1 MRMSRRFTLLA
12 ALFALSLITYID
24 RASISSVKDA
34 LTADLALTD
43 AQVGVVFGAFALGYA
58 LAQIPAG
65 WLADRI
71 GPRYLLAGIV
81 VLWSGFTALTGM
93 LTGYVPLLVTRF
105 LFGVAEAGAF
115 PGAARAIY
123 ERLSVAER
131 GLAHG
136 VIFAGSRLGAALA
149 FPLMAALLATWN
161 WRSIFLILAL
171 PGLAWAAAW
180 FVFYRGANIA
190 SSAAAAV
197 PAPARLPAPAIPRG
211 RLALTML
218 QYFIV
223 NFTTFLCL
231 SWMLP
236 YLKAKFA
243 LSPQEGAFY
252 TMIPLLI
259 GTAAQWAT
267 GVTVDRLYR
276 GETLRT
282 WSRRLP
288 AATGFLISAAG
299 AAMIPSASDITWA
312 TVWFSVAAL
321 GAEMVISPSWS
332 YCLDLGGARSGAV
345 SGAMNMAGN
354 LGSFT
359 CASIFPLVASWTGSQ
374 DDYFRGL
381 AALDLVAAACWIRLH
396 SEPRTT
402 AG

>member
-1 MRMSRRFTLLA
+1 MTSRLVLLA
-12 ALFALSLITYID
+12 ALFVLSLVTYID
-24 RASISSVKDA
+24 RAAISSVKDS

-65 WLADRI
+65 WMADRI
-71 GPRYLLAGIV
+71 GPRYLLSGIV
-81 VLWSGFTALTGM
+81 VLWSFFTGLTGLLTSYAPM
-93 LTGYVPLLVTRF
+93 LAARF

-136 VIFAGSRLGAALA
+136 VIFAGSRIGAALA
-149 FPLMAALLATWN
+149 FPLMAALLGVWS
-161 WRSIFLILAL
+161 WRSIFLILAV
-171 PGLAWAAAW
+171 PGLVWAAVWIA
-180 FVFYRGANIA
+180 VYRGGGGGGAARVA
-190 SSAAAAV
+190 SEEPGAGK
-197 PAPARLPAPAIPRG
+197 APPPSIPKG
-211 RLALTML
+211 RMALTMV

-243 LSPQEGAFY
+243 LSQQESAFY

-259 GTAAQWAT
+259 GAAAQWAT
-267 GVTVDRLYR
+267 GFTVDRLYR
-276 GETLRT
+276 REALRP

-288 AATGFLISAAG
+288 AAAGFVISAAG
-299 AAMIPSASDITWA
+299 AAMIPSAPDIVWA
-312 TVWFSVAAL
+312 TGWFSVAAL

-332 YCLDLGGARSGAV
+332 YCLDIGGPRSGAV

-359 CASIFPLVASWTGSQ
+359 CASIFPLVAAWTGSQ

-381 AALDLVAAACWIRLH
+381 AVLDLVAAACWLRLR
-396 SEPRTT
+396 S
-402 AG
+402 G